1 MDTRETAADG
11 DPATDLELLVFS
23 GDDVQTFA
31 LPKAGTV
38 TIGRG
43 EQSALRID
51 DPSVSRNHAILRVSD
66 GLEVEDLGSANGTL
80 LRGRTNAGSS
90 ASETLNV
97 RHLLKR
103 GAPLSV
109 GDSIIFGTTS
119 VVVRH
124 KPKTEALDLGAGNPG
139 VIVHDPAMRAIY
151 EQAALAAR
159 SSLNVLVLG
168 ETGVGKEV
176 LSRAI
181 HTHSRRA
188 KGPFLGFNCAA
199 LTESLQ
205 ESELFG
211 YEKGAFTGAQQPRAG
226 LFEAATGGTVFL
238 DEVGE
243 LAPGA
248 QAKLLRVIEERVVT
262 RLGSTK
268 ERSVDVR
275 FVAATNRDLEV
286 ESVGGRFRQDLFF
299 RLNGIALLIP
309 PLRDRPE
316 EIEVFAQMFLAAASR
331 EVERTAPPALAP
343 STRAIL
349 RRHRWPGNVRELRN
363 AIGRAVVLCL
373 GDVVLPEHLPPSL
386 LKAVEGQGQGQAPLP
401 ASTAV
406 PVVGARCEQRRGP
419 LAVGDRRAR
428 KGANPGRARPLRWK
442 PEPRRAHARNFA
454 RQADRTPRLLRN
466 HPPAQERRRA
476 RGVAASAKIAVN
488 PAFAFIPPLRLERHR
503 HARSEYR
510 RRFDLACRASTRA
523 MEMAPASI
531 GSV

>member
-80 LRGRTNAGSS
+80 VRGRTNAGSS

-139 VIVHDPAMRAIY
+139 VIVRDPAMRALY

-188 KGPFLGFNCAA
+188 NGPFLGVNCAA
-199 LTESLQ
+199 LTESLL

-211 YEKGAFTGAQQPRAG
+211 HEKGAFTGAQQPRAG
-226 LFEAATGGTVFL
+226 LFEAANGGTVFL

-243 LAPGA
+243 LAPGRA
-248 QAKLLRVIEERVVT
+248 GQAAARARGA
-262 RLGSTK
+262 RGDARSGST
-268 ERSVDVR
+268 ES
-275 FVAATNRDLEV
+275 AT
-286 ESVGGRFRQDLFF
+286 
-299 RLNGIALLIP
+299 
-309 PLRDRPE
+309 
-316 EIEVFAQMFLAAASR
+316 
-331 EVERTAPPALAP
+331 
-343 STRAIL
+343 
-349 RRHRWPGNVRELRN
+349 
-363 AIGRAVVLCL
+363 
-373 GDVVLPEHLPPSL
+373 
-386 LKAVEGQGQGQAPLP
+386 
-401 ASTAV
+401 
-406 PVVGARCEQRRGP
+406 
-419 LAVGDRRAR
+419 DRRAR
-428 KGANPGRARPLRWK
+428 SS
-442 PEPRRAHARNFA
+442 PRRTA
-454 RQADRTPRLLRN
+454 TS
-466 HPPAQERRRA
+466 RRRA
-476 RGVAASAKIAVN
+476 RPGGSA
-488 PAFAFIPPLRLERHR
+488 RTC
-503 HARSEYR
+503 S
-510 RRFDLACRASTRA
+510 S
-523 MEMAPASI
+523 
-531 GSV
+531 G